1 MEINKVGFNQV
12 VFNKKDNSSIKKVN
26 CSDCDTVSFS
36 GKTKNKSGK
45 IPFRLTSKYQDDFH
59 STMFQVHA
67 RTYLDFKNKGLSPD
81 EIVKVWAGENSSE
94 AQIKEFSSFVK
105 RLQEKIDKLD
115 ASFEEVIPSVKDNIY
130 YRGIFDPNSN
140 KAIDVV
146 RNAKVGDIIQ
156 PDDGYPFLSTD
167 YLEAQTF
174 AKSIEGNK
182 SPESSVLMKV
192 KVPKGVKVSRDLNP
206 KLSLFET
213 NVVLP
218 RGIRYKV
225 LENKIQNNQNYI
237 VLEYLDCATDR
248 NE

>member
-1 MEINKVGFNQV
+1 MKIAGICIKNFPVNNNNCKSFNVLSEQ
-12 VFNKKDNSSIKKVN
+12 DS
-26 CSDCDTVSFS
+26 VSFS
-36 GKTKNKSGK
+36 GKVKAKKKSTKF
-45 IPFRLTSKYQDDFH
+45 PFRLTSKYQDVFH
-59 STMFQVHA
+59 TTMTQVNI
-67 RTYLDFKNKGLSPD
+67 RKYMELKNKGLSPD
-81 EIVKVWAGENSSE
+81 EIVQVWAGENCSE
-94 AQIKEFSSFVK
+94 AEIQEFSSFVK
-105 RLQEKIDKLD
+105 RLQEKIDMLD
-115 ASFEEVIPSVKDNIY
+115 SSFEEVIPSVKDTIY
-130 YRGIFDPNSN
+130 YRGIFDTKGN
-140 KAIDVV
+140 KAIDVI

-156 PDDGYPFLSTD
+156 PDNGYPFLSTD

-174 AKSIEGNK
+174 AQSIEGK
-182 SPESSVLMKV
+182 KTPESSVLMKV

-225 LENKIQNNQNYI
+225 LENKVQNNQNYI